1 MSDELGPNHLRGGA
15 SDFVTST
22 KPTVPTR
29 ASRLRTP
36 GKPGSIARK
45 PHTRN
50 TRADPPIRH
59 PNGKLQWLHGSSSW
73 PSPEPSIGL
82 MVLANQEHPA
92 DFEPQRNV
100 LRRKDN
106 RKPSTLDT
114 RRGVFL
120 SARHSGIVGT
130 GKPIPTLSACLVDI
144 HPCGFTN
151 RPLRRE
157 FVRFPHNDPWRTSL
171 MVHRLDGF
179 SKPKPPHRLHIRKG
193 HHPAAGCSCH
203 SRKRSR
209 TLTARKGR
217 DVNEPHPPP
226 T

>member
-45 PHTRN
+45 PHTK
-50 TRADPPIRH
+50 ADPPIRH

-100 LRRKDN
+100 LRRKTTVDRPHLMHVEECFCLPGTPGLLGPVN
-106 RKPSTLDT
+106 RYQRSQLAWWTSSPVDSPTDLSEESSFGFPTSTLEN
-114 RRGVFL
+114 L
-120 SARHSGIVGT
+120 S
-130 GKPIPTLSACLVDI
+130 D
-144 HPCGFTN
+144 
-151 RPLRRE
+151 
-157 FVRFPHNDPWRTSL
+157 D
-171 MVHRLDGF
+171 
-179 SKPKPPHRLHIRKG
+179 
-193 HHPAAGCSCH
+193 
-203 SRKRSR
+203 
-209 TLTARKGR
+209 
-217 DVNEPHPPP
+217 PP